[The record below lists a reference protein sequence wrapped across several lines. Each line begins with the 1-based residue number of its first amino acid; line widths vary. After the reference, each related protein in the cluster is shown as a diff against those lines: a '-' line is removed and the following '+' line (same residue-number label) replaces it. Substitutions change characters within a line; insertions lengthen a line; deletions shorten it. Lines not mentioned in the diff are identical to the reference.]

1 MIELVQNTNYLI
13 GSQTEI
19 DALAQKEQ
27 ARILTISDSH
37 GDWRG
42 LIRIVK
48 QFGQTCDAL
57 ILTGD
62 CWRDLEELLELAEE
76 DKAVQQIIPPVLGFV
91 RGNGDPSYFA
101 VSYDIGKNNSNA
113 RTLPKGSVLMPDRL
127 VVTANGQQLL
137 FVHGHIEGVD
147 YGYNKL
153 GLDAKMLG
161 AKYAVHGHT
170 HIPVFEQRGD
180 FTFINPGSISRPRG
194 GSPAS
199 FAILTVEKNFVD
211 AAFLKIKDAMGDER
225 SYTIFNPIG

>member
-1 MIELVQNTNYLI
+1 MIELSQNSNYLI
-13 GSQTEI
+13 GSQADI
-19 DALAQKEQ
+19 AALAAKEH

-42 LIRIVK
+42 LMRIVK
-48 QFGQTCDAL
+48 QFGPTCDAL
-57 ILTGD
+57 VITGD
-62 CWRDLEELLELAEE
+62 CWRDLEELLELADE
-76 DKAVQQIIPPVLGFV
+76 DPSVRQVIPPVLGFV

-101 VSYDIGKNNSNA
+101 VSYDIGKNNANA

-127 VVTANGQQLL
+127 VLTANGQQIL

-161 AKYAVHGHT
+161 LHYAVHGHT
-170 HIPVFEQRGD
+170 HIPHFEQHGD

-199 FAILTVEKNFVD
+199 FAILTVEKTFID
-211 AAFLKIKDAMGDER
+211 AAFLRINDPMGEES
-225 SYTIFNPIG
+225 SYTLYNPF

>member
-1 MIELVQNTNYLI
+1 MIQLSQNSNYLI
-13 GSQTEI
+13 GSQADI
-19 DALAQKEQ
+19 AALAAKEH

-42 LIRIVK
+42 LMRIVK
-48 QFGQTCDAL
+48 QFGPTCDAL

-62 CWRDLEELLELAEE
+62 CWRDLEELLELADE
-76 DKAVQQIIPPVLGFV
+76 DPSVCQVIPPVLGFV

-101 VSYDIGKNNSNA
+101 ISYDIGKNNANA

-127 VVTANGQQLL
+127 VLTANNQQIL
-137 FVHGHIEGVD
+137 FVHGHMEGVD

-161 AKYAVHGHT
+161 LHYAVHGHT
-170 HIPVFEQRGD
+170 HIPAFEQRGD

-199 FAILTVEKNFVD
+199 FAILTVEKSFVD
-211 AAFLKIKDAMGDER
+211 VAFLRIKDMLGE
-225 SYTIFNPIG
+225 SYSYELFTPN

>member
-1 MIELVQNTNYLI
+1 MIQLLQNSDYLI
-13 GSQTEI
+13 GSPADI
-19 DALAQKEQ
+19 MALSMKVQ

-48 QFGQTCDAL
+48 QFGPTCDAL
-57 ILTGD
+57 VITGD
-62 CWRDLEELLELAEE
+62 CWRDLSELLELANE
-76 DKAVQQIIPPVLGFV
+76 DAAMQKVIPPVLGFV

-127 VVTANGQQLL
+127 VLTVNGQQIL
-137 FVHGHIEGVD
+137 FVHGHMEGVD

-161 AKYAVHGHT
+161 LHYAVHGHT
-170 HIPVFEQRGD
+170 HVPHFEQHGD

-199 FAILTVEKNFVD
+199 FAILTVEKKFVD
-211 AAFLKIKDAMGDER
+211 AAFLKIKDFMGDED
-225 SYTIFNPIG
+225 SFSIFTPN

>member
-1 MIELVQNTNYLI
+1 MIELIQNSNYLI
-13 GSQTEI
+13 GSQADI
-19 DALAQKEQ
+19 AALEAKEQ

-37 GDWRG
+37 GDWRS
-42 LIRIVK
+42 LMRIVK
-48 QFGQTCDAL
+48 QFGPSCDAL
-57 ILTGD
+57 VITGD
-62 CWRDLEELLELAEE
+62 CWRDLAELLELANEKE
-76 DKAVQQIIPPVLGFV
+76 TIRQVIPPVLGFV

-127 VVTANGQQLL
+127 VLTANGQQLL
-137 FVHGHIEGVD
+137 FVHGHMEGVD

-161 AKYAVHGHT
+161 LHYAVHGHT
-170 HIPVFEQRGD
+170 HIPLFEQRGD

-199 FAILTVEKNFVD
+199 FAILTVEKTFID
-211 AAFLKIKDAMGDER
+211 AAFLRIKDAMGESS
-225 SYTIFNPIG
+225 SYELFTPN

>member
-1 MIELVQNTNYLI
+1 MIELSQNSNYLI
-13 GSQTEI
+13 GSQADI
-19 DALAQKEQ
+19 AALAAKEH

-42 LIRIVK
+42 LMRIVK
-48 QFGQTCDAL
+48 QFGPTCDAL
-57 ILTGD
+57 VITGD
-62 CWRDLEELLELAEE
+62 CWRDLEELLELADE
-76 DKAVQQIIPPVLGFV
+76 DPSVRQVIPPVLGFV

-101 VSYDIGKNNSNA
+101 ISYDIGKNNANA

-127 VVTANGQQLL
+127 VLTANGQQIL

-153 GLDAKMLG
+153 GLDSKMLG
-161 AKYAVHGHT
+161 LHYAVHGHT
-170 HIPVFEQRGD
+170 HIPHFEQHGD

-199 FAILTVEKNFVD
+199 FAILTVEKTFID
-211 AAFLKIKDAMGDER
+211 AAFLRINDPMGEES
-225 SYTIFNPIG
+225 SYTLYNPF

>member
-1 MIELVQNTNYLI
+1 MIQLLQNSNYLI
-13 GSQTEI
+13 GSQTDI
-19 DALAQKEQ
+19 AALEAKEH

-48 QFGQTCDAL
+48 QFGPTCDAL

-76 DKAVQQIIPPVLGFV
+76 DPSVNEVIPPVLGFV

-127 VVTANGQQLL
+127 TLPANGQSIL
-137 FVHGHIEGVD
+137 FVHGHMEGVD

-161 AKYAVHGHT
+161 AHYAVHGHT

-199 FAILTVEKNFVD
+199 FAILTVEKTFID
-211 AAFLKIKDAMGDER
+211 AAFLRINDPMGEES
-225 SYTIFNPIG
+225 SYSIFTPL

>member
-1 MIELVQNTNYLI
+1 MIELSQNSNYLI
-13 GSQTEI
+13 GSQADI
-19 DALAQKEQ
+19 AALAAKEH
-27 ARILTISDSH
+27 ARILTLSDSH

-42 LIRIVK
+42 LMRIVK
-48 QFGQTCDAL
+48 QFGPTCDAL
-57 ILTGD
+57 VITGD
-62 CWRDLEELLELAEE
+62 CWRDLEELLELADE
-76 DKAVQQIIPPVLGFV
+76 DPSVRQVIPPVLGFV

-101 VSYDIGKNNSNA
+101 ISYDIGKNNANA
-113 RTLPKGSVLMPDRL
+113 RTLPKGSVIMPDKL
-127 VVTANGQQLL
+127 VLTANGQQIL

-161 AKYAVHGHT
+161 LHYAVHGHT

-199 FAILTVEKNFVD
+199 FAILTVEKTFID
-211 AAFLKIKDAMGDER
+211 AAFLRINDPMGEES
-225 SYTIFNPIG
+225 SYTLYNPF

>member
-1 MIELVQNTNYLI
+1 MIELIQNSNYLI
-13 GSQTEI
+13 GSQSDI
-19 DALAQKEQ
+19 NALASKEH

-42 LIRIVK
+42 LMRIVK
-48 QFGQTCDAL
+48 QFGPTCDAL
-57 ILTGD
+57 VITGD

-76 DKAVQQIIPPVLGFV
+76 DPAVNEVIPPVLGFV

-113 RTLPKGSVLMPDRL
+113 RTLPKGSVLMPDSL
-127 VVTANGQQLL
+127 ILTANGQQLL
-137 FVHGHIEGVD
+137 FVHGHMEGVD

-153 GLDAKMLG
+153 GLDAKLQG
-161 AKYAVHGHT
+161 VHYAVHGHT
-170 HIPVFEQRGD
+170 HIPVLEQRGD

-199 FAILTVEKNFVD
+199 FAILTVEKDFVD
-211 AAFLKIKDAMGDER
+211 AAFLRINDPMGEDS
-225 SYTIFNPIG
+225 SYSIFNPF

>member
-1 MIELVQNTNYLI
+1 MIELSQYSNYLI
-13 GSQTEI
+13 GSQADI
-19 DALAQKEQ
+19 AALATKEH
-27 ARILTISDSH
+27 ARILTLSDSH

-42 LIRIVK
+42 LMRIVK
-48 QFGQTCDAL
+48 HFGPTCDAL
-57 ILTGD
+57 VITGD
-62 CWRDLEELLELAEE
+62 CWRDLEELLELADE
-76 DKAVQQIIPPVLGFV
+76 DTAVQQVIPPILGFV

-101 VSYDIGKNNSNA
+101 ISYDIGKNNSNA

-127 VVTANGQQLL
+127 VLTANGQQIL
-137 FVHGHIEGVD
+137 FVHGHMEGVD

-161 AKYAVHGHT
+161 LHYAVHGHT

-199 FAILTVEKNFVD
+199 FAILTVEKTFID
-211 AAFLKIKDAMGDER
+211 AAFLRINDPMGEES
-225 SYTIFNPIG
+225 SYTLYNPF

>member
-1 MIELVQNTNYLI
+1 MIELSQNSNYLI
-13 GSQTEI
+13 GSQADI
-19 DALAQKEQ
+19 AVLATKEH

-42 LIRIVK
+42 LMRIVK
-48 QFGQTCDAL
+48 QFGPTCDAL
-57 ILTGD
+57 VITGD
-62 CWRDLEELLELAEE
+62 CWRDLEELLELADE
-76 DKAVQQIIPPVLGFV
+76 DPSVRQVIPPVLGFV

-101 VSYDIGKNNSNA
+101 ISYDIGKNNANA
-113 RTLPKGSVLMPDRL
+113 RTLPKGSVIMPDKL
-127 VVTANGQQLL
+127 VLTANGQQIL

-161 AKYAVHGHT
+161 VHYAVHGHT
-170 HIPVFEQRGD
+170 HIPAFEQRGD

-199 FAILTVEKNFVD
+199 FAILTVEKTFID
-211 AAFLKIKDAMGDER
+211 AAFLRINDPMGEES
-225 SYTIFNPIG
+225 SYTLYNPF

>member
-1 MIELVQNTNYLI
+1 MIELSQNSNYLI
-13 GSQTEI
+13 GSQADI
-19 DALAQKEQ
+19 AALAAKEH

-42 LIRIVK
+42 LMRIVK
-48 QFGQTCDAL
+48 QFGPTCDAL
-57 ILTGD
+57 VITGD
-62 CWRDLEELLELAEE
+62 CWRDLEELLELADE
-76 DKAVQQIIPPVLGFV
+76 DPSVRQVIPPVLGFV

-101 VSYDIGKNNSNA
+101 ISYDIGKNNANA
-113 RTLPKGSVLMPDRL
+113 RTLPKGSVIMPDKL
-127 VVTANGQQLL
+127 VLTANGQQIL

-161 AKYAVHGHT
+161 LHYAVHGHT

-199 FAILTVEKNFVD
+199 FAILTVEKTFID
-211 AAFLKIKDAMGDER
+211 AAFLRINDPMGEES
-225 SYTIFNPIG
+225 SYTLYNPF

>member
-1 MIELVQNTNYLI
+1 MIELSQNSNYLI
-13 GSQTEI
+13 GSQADI
-19 DALAQKEQ
+19 AALAAKEH

-42 LIRIVK
+42 LMRIVK
-48 QFGQTCDAL
+48 QFGPTCDAL
-57 ILTGD
+57 IITGD
-62 CWRDLEELLELAEE
+62 CWRDLEELLELADE
-76 DKAVQQIIPPVLGFV
+76 DTAVQQVIPPVLGFV

-101 VSYDIGKNNSNA
+101 ISYDIGKNNANA

-127 VVTANGQQLL
+127 VLTANNQQIL
-137 FVHGHIEGVD
+137 FVHGHMEGVD

-161 AKYAVHGHT
+161 LHYAVHGHT

-199 FAILTVEKNFVD
+199 FAILTVEKTFID
-211 AAFLKIKDAMGDER
+211 AAFLRINDPMGEES
-225 SYTIFNPIG
+225 SYTLYNPF

>member
-1 MIELVQNTNYLI
+1 MITLQQNSNYLI
-13 GSQTEI
+13 GSLEDI
-19 DALAQKEQ
+19 AALETKEQ

-42 LIRIVK
+42 LMRIVK
-48 QFGQTCDAL
+48 QFGPTCDAL
-57 ILTGD
+57 IITGD
-62 CWRDLEELLELAEE
+62 CWRDLEELLELADE
-76 DKAVQQIIPPVLGFV
+76 DDAVRQVIPPVLGFV

-101 VSYDIGKNNSNA
+101 VSYDIGKTNTNA
-113 RTLPKGSVLMPDRL
+113 RTLPKGSVIMPDRL
-127 VVTANGQQLL
+127 VLTANGQQIL
-137 FVHGHIEGVD
+137 FVHGHMEGVD

-161 AKYAVHGHT
+161 AHYAVHGHT

-199 FAILTVEKNFVD
+199 FAILTVEKTFID
-211 AAFLKIKDAMGDER
+211 AAFLRINDPMGEES
-225 SYTIFNPIG
+225 SYSIFNPL